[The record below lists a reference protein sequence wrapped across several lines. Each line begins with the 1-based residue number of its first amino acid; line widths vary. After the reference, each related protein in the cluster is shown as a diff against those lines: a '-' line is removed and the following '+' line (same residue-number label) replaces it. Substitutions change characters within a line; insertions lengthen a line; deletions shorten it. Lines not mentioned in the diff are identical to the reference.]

1 VKDQKMRKLI
11 ALVLVLATLYGGY
24 WFVGRS
30 QIQSRLTDAIVQVD
44 AGEMNVTY
52 TSLATRGFPSR
63 FDTTVT
69 DLVVEDPIAGVRW
82 ETPILQ
88 LLALSYQPNNVRA
101 YFPEEQVF
109 VIDGDRYTLFTN
121 EMVASGRVS
130 ASAALAVQQAEL
142 ELLNPRLR
150 TEDGAEL
157 ALARLF
163 AAMRLTPDT
172 TQSYDVFF
180 EARSIVLPENI
191 RNSIDPQNL
200 QPPIIQSLRLDS
212 DVTLS
217 EPIALNS
224 ADAGLLSI
232 TTLSIKELALAW
244 GDMSVSVIG
253 DVSPDEAGVL
263 DGSIT
268 ITARNWQQALD
279 LAVASG
285 VLEDDRI
292 FLVTEI
298 ANNFD
303 ETPHIPDT
311 LTVTLSIVNGEM
323 ALGGFALGP
332 APLLR

>member
-1 VKDQKMRKLI
+1 MRKLI
-11 ALVLVLATLYGGY
+11 VLVVVLATLYGGY

-44 AGEMNVTY
+44 AGEMNVTF

-82 ETPILQ
+82 ETPIFQ
-88 LLALSYQPNNVRA
+88 LLALAYQPNNVRA

-109 VIDGDRYTLFTN
+109 VVDGDHYTLFTD

-150 TEDGAEL
+150 TDDGAEL

-163 AAMRLTPDT
+163 AAMRLTPET

-191 RNSIDPQNL
+191 RKLIDPQNL

-212 DVTLS
+212 DLTLS
-217 EPIALNS
+217 EPIELNS
-224 ADAGLLSI
+224 ADADADAELLSI

-253 DVSPDEAGVL
+253 DVSPDEVGVL

-268 ITARNWQQALD
+268 ITARNWQQAVD

-303 ETPHIPDT
+303 ETPHITDT

>member
-1 VKDQKMRKLI
+1 MRKLI

>member
-1 VKDQKMRKLI
+1 MRKLI

-30 QIQSRLTDAIVQVD
+30 QIQSRLTDSIVQVD
-44 AGEMNVTY
+44 AGEMNVTFA
-52 TSLATRGFPSR
+52 SLVTRGFPSR

-69 DLVVEDPIAGVRW
+69 DLVVEDLTAGVRW
-82 ETPILQ
+82 ETPIFQ

-157 ALARLF
+157 TLARLF
-163 AAMRLTPDT
+163 AAMRLTPET

-191 RNSIDPQNL
+191 RKLIDPQSL
-200 QPPIIQSLRLDS
+200 QSPIIQSLRLDS
-212 DVTLS
+212 DLTLT
-217 EPIALNS
+217 EPIELNG

-232 TTLSIKELALAW
+232 TTLSINEFALLW
-244 GDMSVSVIG
+244 GEMSVSVIG
-253 DVSPDEAGVL
+253 DVTPDDLGVL
-263 DGSIT
+263 EGSIT

-285 VLEDDRI
+285 VLEEDQI

-298 ANNFD
+298 TNNFN

>member
-1 VKDQKMRKLI
+1 MRKLI
-11 ALVLVLATLYGGY
+11 ALIVVLTMLYGGY

-44 AGEMNVTY
+44 ASEMNVTY
-52 TSLATRGFPSR
+52 ASLATRGFPSR

-69 DLVVEDPIAGVRW
+69 DLVIEDPNARVRW
-82 ETPILQ
+82 ETPIFQ

-109 VIDGDRYTLFTN
+109 IIDGARYTLFTN
-121 EMVASGRVS
+121 AMVARGHVS
-130 ASAALAVQQAEL
+130 ASAALAFQQAEL

-150 TEDGAEL
+150 TEGGEEL
-157 ALARLF
+157 TLERLF

-191 RNSIDPQNL
+191 RNLIDPQGL
-200 QPPIIQSLRLDS
+200 QPPIMQSLRLDS
-212 DVTLS
+212 DLVLS
-217 EPIALNS
+217 DPIELNR
-224 ADAGLLSI
+224 AYAVALSI
-232 TTLSIKELALAW
+232 TNLSIKEFALAW
-244 GDMSVSVIG
+244 GEMSVSVIG
-253 DVSPDEAGVL
+253 DVAPDDAGVL

-268 ITARNWQQALD
+268 ISARNWQQALD

-285 VLEDDRI
+285 ALKNDRI
-292 FLVTEI
+292 FLLTEI
-298 ANNFD
+298 AKNFD
-303 ETPHIPDT
+303 ETPQILDT
-311 LTVTLSIVNGEM
+311 LTVTFSIVNGEM

>member
-1 VKDQKMRKLI
+1 MRKLI

-30 QIQSRLTDAIVQVD
+30 KIQSRLADAIVQVD

-52 TSLATRGFPSR
+52 ASLATRGFPSR

-69 DLVVEDPIAGVRW
+69 DLVVEDPTADVRW
-82 ETPILQ
+82 ETPIFQ

-109 VIDGDRYTLFTN
+109 VIDGDRYTLFTD

-130 ASAALAVQQAEL
+130 ASAALSVKQAEL

-163 AAMRLTPDT
+163 AAMRLTPET

-191 RNSIDPQNL
+191 RKLIDPQSL
-200 QPPIIQSLRLDS
+200 QSPIIQSLRLDS
-212 DVTLS
+212 DLTLS
-217 EPIALNS
+217 EPIELNG

-232 TTLSIKELALAW
+232 TALSIKEFALVW
-244 GDMSVSVIG
+244 GEMSVSVIG
-253 DVSPDEAGVL
+253 DVTPDDLGVL

-268 ITARNWQQALD
+268 ITVRNWQQALD

-292 FLVTEI
+292 FIVTEI